1 VSRQPVRDKVEHVE
15 TTRQLPPEKLAVGST
30 LTLAACARIRTWCVS
45 ARGKKNTT
53 TERAMAQGNSAGV
66 RVIVVANE
74 KGGSGKSTVGVHVAV
89 ALMKAGNSVASI
101 DLDSRQRSFTHYID
115 NRLAWARKRGLDLL
129 TPSHVCFDEDAE
141 FSTTE
146 NLEAAQQEFAETL
159 ERLGENHRYIV
170 VDTAG
175 HNQPLMQHA
184 HAMADTLITPLND
197 SFVDLDVL
205 GSVDPESLAVA
216 GISHYA
222 TTVDSAREQR
232 RIEGKPDTD
241 WIVLRNRL
249 SMLASRNKA
258 SVGAALQDLSERLG
272 FRYIDGLAERVVF
285 REFYPRGVTALD
297 ELNEATLGSRP
308 TMSHLS
314 AQLEVQ
320 NLLRALLSP
329 DLVAAATRRDAH
341 AA

>member
-1 VSRQPVRDKVEHVE
+1 MP
-15 TTRQLPPEKLAVGST
+15 
-30 LTLAACARIRTWCVS
+30 
-45 ARGKKNTT
+45 
-53 TERAMAQGNSAGV
+53 
-66 RVIVVANE
+66 
-74 KGGSGKSTVGVHVAV
+74 
-89 ALMKAGNSVASI
+89 
-101 DLDSRQRSFTHYID
+101 
-115 NRLAWARKRGLDLL
+115 
-129 TPSHVCFDEDAE
+129 
-141 FSTTE
+141 
-146 NLEAAQQEFAETL
+146 
-159 ERLGENHRYIV
+159 
-170 VDTAG
+170 
-175 HNQPLMQHA
+175 
-184 HAMADTLITPLND
+184 
-197 SFVDLDVL
+197 
-205 GSVDPESLAVA
+205 SLAVA

-222 TTVDSAREQR
+222 ATVGSAREQR
-232 RIEGKPDTD
+232 RLAGKPDID